1 MKKTTSRFTWV
12 LLAFLGT
19 HAWAQ
24 KTTTLSLEQAI
35 AMGLQNSKTLQLN
48 QSKIDEAITQSLA
61 AKNARL
67 PDFKISGS
75 ALALANAKA
84 DIKILPPTSGGN
96 SVPTPNTAYYGSA
109 NFSLPLYAG
118 GKINYAIQAAD
129 YLVEAQKL
137 SLENDQS
144 AVAFNLVQ
152 AYNNLFKAKQ
162 TLKVLNENLLA
173 AKERDQ
179 TFLNLENNG
188 VIARNDRLKSN
199 LQTSEIELKLLE
211 AENNDAIATL
221 YMDLLIGLPEN
232 TLITLDNDYIT
243 LPLEVENI
251 NYYLQQAQENRKDLQ
266 VNHYQQKAA
275 QLNVKAAKAEN
286 LPQIALT
293 AGYIAA
299 EVPKI
304 LTLYNA
310 ANIGIGVQ
318 YNLSNL
324 WKKNT
329 DLMIAETQIKKLN
342 TSQNVISDD
351 IKLAV
356 NRDFLNYSLAKRKIE
371 LLENSVL
378 QANENYRITQ
388 NKYNNGLETMTNLL
402 EADATKIAAQVNLIN
417 AKADTV
423 LAYKKLQQTSGI
435 LIQK

>member
-1 MKKTTSRFTWV
+1 MKKTASRITWV
-12 LLAFLGT
+12 LLALLGT

-24 KTTTLSLEQAI
+24 KSTTLSLEQAI
-35 AMGLQNSKTLQLN
+35 AMGLQNSKSLQVN
-48 QSKIDEAITQSLA
+48 QSKIDEAITRSLA

-84 DIKILPPTSGGN
+84 DIKILPPSSGGN
-96 SVPTPNTAYYGSA
+96 PMPTPNSAYYGSA
-109 NFSLPLYAG
+109 SFSLPLYAG
-118 GKINYAIQAAD
+118 GKINYAIQSAE

-144 AVAFNLVQ
+144 AVAFNIVQ

-173 AKERDQ
+173 AQERDK

-211 AENNDAIATL
+211 AENNDAITTL
-221 YMDLLIGLPEN
+221 YMDLLVGLPEN
-232 TLITLDNDYIT
+232 TLITIDSNYIT
-243 LPLEVENI
+243 PPLESENI
-251 NYYLQQAQENRKDLQ
+251 HYFLQQANENRKDLL
-266 VNHYQQKAA
+266 VNDYQQKAA
-275 QLNVKAAKAEN
+275 QVNVKAAKAEN

-293 AGYIAA
+293 AGYVAA
-299 EVPKI
+299 EIPKI
-304 LTLYNA
+304 MTLYNA

-329 DLMIAETQIKKLN
+329 DLMNAETQIKKLN
-342 TSQNVISDD
+342 YSQQLISDD
-351 IKLAV
+351 IKLEV
-356 NRDFLNYSLAKRKIE
+356 NRDFQNYLLAKRKIE
-371 LLENSVL
+371 VLEKSVV
-378 QANENYRITQ
+378 QANENFRITQ

-402 EADATKIAAQVNLIN
+402 EADATKIAAQVNLLN
-417 AKADTV
+417 AKADAV
-423 LAYKKLQQTSGI
+423 LAYKKLQHTSGI